1 MFKITKLKPG
11 QKTYSDY
18 STGTG
23 SRAAAK
29 GNQESGSGG
38 FRIYKIQQAT
48 KPVVPSSV
56 PAATTASKIGSAY
69 APRSTS
75 QWREVGGGRVST
87 APVTTGVNRRADA
100 KSSRVEQKGQLIV
113 KRDDTPASRIWNTLK
128 SGVLSELSNQA
139 NNIGVGYDARGGSTM
154 ASGVYKDQALMLQQQ
169 VDAARGGL
177 SDPNLSAMDRT
188 DLERALK
195 DSENQLAVIQKAVGA
210 EKQVAPAMYR
220 ASDTAASKAEAAK
233 AAASSGLGKVGRAA
247 VDVGAGLT
255 QLAVQA
261 GANKII
267 PGLGTAARATSLSG
281 LYSRAYRQNAG
292 TQYDPNKAALAGTI
306 AGAGVVA
313 GQALSSAVSAAGLN
327 VLRAMGKQNAV
338 LPNILSGGVSSM
350 AYALGESGAG
360 ETSNYATYEGYKTD
374 PKAFAENMAWA
385 FAFGAI
391 DRTIK
396 TAAMTA
402 QNKAYVQQLNS
413 EVGERY
419 GIVQKIMNGG
429 TAEQK
434 AQGASSV
441 MDGVEKLRAALND
454 MQFIGAQK
462 QVDSINQFLNSIDA
476 EMAQYIPVTT
486 ETPTSAQGSL
496 AAAPV
501 LASAATRP
509 TANEIIP
516 RSEKPAVAPSI
527 GVPEFTPE
535 DFANIEAEP
544 SRDFAEATEPQ
555 DTIPVNDNP
564 AALVPV
570 ANTLGQSGKK
580 AMMAFYDG
588 DVDTDL
594 YAKDFVTAY
603 NAGLNGK
610 ARPTENYISVGKAVA
625 AYTAGQNDAK
635 AKAPAPATKEMTL
648 DEAMSAFNDGGIIN
662 HAAVSEAVQNG
673 TFPTTQESLPSEKQG
688 STIKEEE
695 PSQSSDVPQQ
705 QIADQLEKYI
715 TGGKNFTAAR
725 LFEIADKA
733 YGGTMAQ
740 GTYTVKDAYDGMELA
755 VNQSLMHSEKVKA
768 ANDSVDGAVKMI
780 RSLDNVLSHLPT
792 QSKRTEEMEKFQQ
805 FSTPPTI
812 AYTAAWCAG
821 ITNKDVALEP
831 SAGIGGIA
839 LWPKAWGAKV
849 YANEL
854 SERRLAFLKQLG
866 LDGTFN
872 LNAEQID
879 NMLPENIKPTVLLMN
894 PPFSSTAGRTAS
906 NKTSNAERHIEQ
918 ALNRLEDGGRLV
930 AVLGRGMSDDAP
942 AFRKWWGD
950 IKTKYNV
957 RANIRIDGSNYH
969 KYGTDFDI
977 QLVVIDKNGP
987 TKNTLTG
994 EYKDLT
1000 EIPKVMEGIR
1010 NDRTILEGRAR
1021 AEQDTSVASVQGPF
1035 GESVGG
1041 RKSVSPASATRGSGN
1056 VGTSLSKTHGT
1067 DDVEHSGQHD
1077 GTAVLVPRKQSESGV
1092 SPADN
1097 GRGRRNVRQRSS
1109 GADEQGSGAGRQAV
1123 VPSGQRGVQPGGERV
1138 QLERGVPDN
1147 GLSKAE
1153 VENPDSVYASYTP
1166 RKVHIKGAKKHPAK
1180 LVESAAMS
1188 AVDPPDVTYT
1198 PNLPQKL
1205 IASGALSDAQLENI
1219 IYAGQAHEQ
1228 MLPNGQRKGYFI
1240 GDGTGVGKGR
1250 QISGIILDNFRQ
1262 GRKKAVWISESSD
1275 LYQDAIR
1282 DWTDLGGSKEDVL
1295 SFNKVKYGQ
1304 SINANTGILFSS
1316 YNTLKQEKGTDSRLA
1331 MIEKWLGKDFDGV
1344 IVFDE
1349 AHNMGN
1355 AIPIKGKRGKKQPS
1369 KKALAGIKLQETFP
1383 NARVVYASATGA
1395 TDISQYAYLERL
1407 GLWGKGT
1414 AFNDVRDFISKIAD
1428 GGLAAM
1434 ELVARD
1440 MKAMGV
1446 YMARSISYD
1455 DVKYDT
1461 LQHNLSPMQTEIYN
1475 TMSRAWQKVFQNI
1488 GEALKTTSADK
1499 NKTARTAAV
1508 GQFYNSQQR
1517 FYNQVLTSMS
1527 VPTMVED
1534 MKKELAAGR
1543 SCVIQLTNTNQ
1554 ASADRAIAKSEDEG
1568 ADLEDLD
1575 MTPTECLV
1583 NYLEKSFP
1591 VQAYE
1596 EYTDDKGNTLSRP
1609 VTDKDGNAVLDRQAV
1624 RQRDA
1629 LIAEVKRM
1637 KVPDGPLE
1645 LLFDAFGTDAVA
1657 ERTGRPRR
1665 VVEKPDENGH
1675 MRRVV
1680 ESRSAHSGLA
1690 DTKMFQ
1696 DGKKRILVFSEAG
1709 GTGASYHA
1717 DLRAKN
1723 QQQRIH
1729 YLLQAGWN
1737 AAKAVQG
1744 FGRTH
1749 RSNEASAPVYK
1760 LVTTNI
1766 MGQKR
1771 FTSTIARRL
1780 DQLGALTK
1788 GQRQTGSGM
1797 FGEKDNLENPIAQD
1811 ALERYYKTMPVESV
1825 KKLGLYEKLYDQF
1838 GTYKPDQ
1845 ETARDI
1851 GRFLNRILALEVDEQ
1866 NRVFQGFYDTFDRMM
1881 DAAIASGS
1889 VDMGLENYAADKI
1902 DVLDEKVIRT
1912 DPSGAD
1918 TKYVQMTAYKKP
1930 ETLSYQK
1937 AITHTGFQG
1946 FVKLS
1951 DGAVRAV
1958 YPISAKTNTKG
1969 EIEERFKLQSPETE
1983 KYSTYVQSTMEK
1995 ETTAIPKSEWKSAW
2009 EAETKKLPEY
2019 NETRLHMLTGTLLP
2033 IWDRLPTSNTR
2044 VMRIVA
2050 SDGKQYLGR
2059 LIRATDID
2067 GVLRG
2072 LGTARTQETYTP
2084 EQISK
2089 KVLNEGK
2096 TAVLRDNKTRIVRR
2110 RVSGENRMEILGNN
2124 VWYIAQQYHGIIS
2137 ERINYEYR
2145 YFIPTGEQGANI
2157 LSEIMKNNPVVDIR
2171 DAESSSVDHM
2181 VAADSPEQRWSAQR
2195 VGDSDKAPMPVSDI
2209 VEKIRHD
2216 FGINITTGHV
2226 RGAGV
2231 TGQYDRGSQGIRSR
2245 IVNDL
2250 PTVSHELGHHLDNL
2264 YGLTKD
2270 LPEAARREL
2279 TDGLDADMKAAYKEK
2294 KWLTEGLA
2302 EYTRKYLQ
2310 NRETAA
2316 IDYPEI
2322 TKHFKN
2328 SLNAKDNALID
2339 QLADEVNAYYSM
2351 DAETAGSSIRNR
2363 EDRGRDFR
2371 TWDQRVAE
2379 KGDAFY
2385 QAWVDSNH
2393 GIRLFDRATG
2403 SQTYKLASNAAYAD
2417 AMAGSILTGD
2427 LTGPE
2432 GQYVASGLTTALHG
2446 IDLKNK
2452 TEYRDFGEYLVV
2464 KHGPERLK
2472 EGMRIFADDR
2482 KNSTAWMEDRA
2493 QALEQQYPEFKAAAA
2508 RLYQFQTD
2516 FLQTWGVGTGLVSP
2530 QSAKNW
2536 AERWKYYVPLNRFM
2550 GDRGAGGA
2558 RRGFANQNSTI
2569 RKAYGS
2575 GRDIVSPV
2583 DNIISNVVRMVN
2595 AATRNNVAVQITKVA
2610 QSKGGMADFLE
2621 KVPAPLKQKTFDAA
2635 PLKEKLSN
2643 ALDEGMMQGTIHAD
2657 DASFAQDIIDGI
2669 DDLLIQYGRG
2679 IAHGDVVTVLRGG
2692 KPEYWKINDPMLLS
2706 SLTSMDVAKLPAW
2719 VETYG
2724 AVSRFITS
2732 NITGNNV
2739 IWSIFSNFPRDL
2751 MTYFTFSQDKNP
2763 VHMMGGIAAAYANR
2777 LRGKNADPLY
2787 KEYLAMGGGKVSAY
2801 SADRD
2806 LAKNIRAKLIGGKAQ
2821 WLNPVEW
2828 ICFVSDTVE
2837 MGPRYSYYKICR
2849 EKLGMTPQEAF
2860 YESCDITVNFRR
2872 GGVQARTINK
2882 VIPFFN
2888 AGVQGMDKYVR
2899 WQTCEEIPYSITSK
2913 ERSKAIRS
2921 RMAAYLAAS
2930 AALAALFY
2938 GMNSRTQED
2947 RDNYAQLS
2955 NYTKNSY
2962 WCIPLGGG
2970 KFLTIPK
2977 PREIAVPSSLMEA
2990 ATEKYL
2996 NGNPHAMDEFYE
3008 YAADTCLPN
3017 VASDVAQLPSN
3028 IAKSGA
3034 QDGFID
3040 TLGGVAGNLGIL
3052 GTGVRMFANKDFLGK
3067 PIVSSGMQN
3076 LEPKDQYNNRTSKLA
3091 KVVGDAFNVSPMMT
3105 DYFFSNTLGGWW
3117 KYQKALFPV
3126 GGENVDL
3133 TLGVQG
3139 SYVRDNQYSTDLVNW
3154 LYDQAE
3160 ASNTRRNSN
3169 PEDMEAAVQYK
3180 QDSSM
3185 TSFYSNFNKLSKSA
3199 PETES
3204 RRATR
3209 QAVLSMITEYRKDS
3223 DNGTRTEA
3231 EAAVEAVCEAAG
3243 STEYLPAV
3251 MPVTVKDANGE
3262 AHTLSDSQ
3270 YLEYQTEYL
3279 GFYWDT
3285 VERTLDRAGNQQS
3298 SESVLAAA
3306 KSVAKD
3312 NATRRLF
3319 SRMGIKNKPDKYK
3332 GIGGSTLTQFKA
3344 GIDKANDDG
3353 SLTQEEVISIID
3365 NLQGLNDDQ
3374 RSTLFH
3380 SHYECDKNNPWA

>member
-1 MFKITKLKPG
+1 
-11 QKTYSDY
+11 
-18 STGTG
+18 
-23 SRAAAK
+23 
-29 GNQESGSGG
+29 
-38 FRIYKIQQAT
+38 
-48 KPVVPSSV
+48 
-56 PAATTASKIGSAY
+56 
-69 APRSTS
+69 
-75 QWREVGGGRVST
+75 
-87 APVTTGVNRRADA
+87 
-100 KSSRVEQKGQLIV
+100 
-113 KRDDTPASRIWNTLK
+113 
-128 SGVLSELSNQA
+128 
-139 NNIGVGYDARGGSTM
+139 
-154 ASGVYKDQALMLQQQ
+154 
-169 VDAARGGL
+169 
-177 SDPNLSAMDRT
+177 
-188 DLERALK
+188 
-195 DSENQLAVIQKAVGA
+195 
-210 EKQVAPAMYR
+210 
-220 ASDTAASKAEAAK
+220 
-233 AAASSGLGKVGRAA
+233 
-247 VDVGAGLT
+247 
-255 QLAVQA
+255 
-261 GANKII
+261 
-267 PGLGTAARATSLSG
+267 
-281 LYSRAYRQNAG
+281 
-292 TQYDPNKAALAGTI
+292 
-306 AGAGVVA
+306 
-313 GQALSSAVSAAGLN
+313 
-327 VLRAMGKQNAV
+327 
-338 LPNILSGGVSSM
+338 
-350 AYALGESGAG
+350 
-360 ETSNYATYEGYKTD
+360 
-374 PKAFAENMAWA
+374 
-385 FAFGAI
+385 
-391 DRTIK
+391 
-396 TAAMTA
+396 
-402 QNKAYVQQLNS
+402 
-413 EVGERY
+413 
-419 GIVQKIMNGG
+419 
-429 TAEQK
+429 
-434 AQGASSV
+434 
-441 MDGVEKLRAALND
+441 
-454 MQFIGAQK
+454 
-462 QVDSINQFLNSIDA
+462 
-476 EMAQYIPVTT
+476 
-486 ETPTSAQGSL
+486 
-496 AAAPV
+496 
-501 LASAATRP
+501 
-509 TANEIIP
+509 
-516 RSEKPAVAPSI
+516 
-527 GVPEFTPE
+527 
-535 DFANIEAEP
+535 
-544 SRDFAEATEPQ
+544 
-555 DTIPVNDNP
+555 
-564 AALVPV
+564 
-570 ANTLGQSGKK
+570 
-580 AMMAFYDG
+580 
-588 DVDTDL
+588 
-594 YAKDFVTAY
+594 
-603 NAGLNGK
+603 
-610 ARPTENYISVGKAVA
+610 
-625 AYTAGQNDAK
+625 
-635 AKAPAPATKEMTL
+635 
-648 DEAMSAFNDGGIIN
+648 
-662 HAAVSEAVQNG
+662 
-673 TFPTTQESLPSEKQG
+673 
-688 STIKEEE
+688 
-695 PSQSSDVPQQ
+695 
-705 QIADQLEKYI
+705 
-715 TGGKNFTAAR
+715 
-725 LFEIADKA
+725 
-733 YGGTMAQ
+733 
-740 GTYTVKDAYDGMELA
+740 
-755 VNQSLMHSEKVKA
+755 
-768 ANDSVDGAVKMI
+768 
-780 RSLDNVLSHLPT
+780 
-792 QSKRTEEMEKFQQ
+792 
-805 FSTPPTI
+805 
-812 AYTAAWCAG
+812 
-821 ITNKDVALEP
+821 
-831 SAGIGGIA
+831 
-839 LWPKAWGAKV
+839 
-849 YANEL
+849 
-854 SERRLAFLKQLG
+854 
-866 LDGTFN
+866 
-872 LNAEQID
+872 
-879 NMLPENIKPTVLLMN
+879 
-894 PPFSSTAGRTAS
+894 
-906 NKTSNAERHIEQ
+906 
-918 ALNRLEDGGRLV
+918 
-930 AVLGRGMSDDAP
+930 
-942 AFRKWWGD
+942 
-950 IKTKYNV
+950 
-957 RANIRIDGSNYH
+957 
-969 KYGTDFDI
+969 
-977 QLVVIDKNGP
+977 
-987 TKNTLTG
+987 
-994 EYKDLT
+994 
-1000 EIPKVMEGIR
+1000 
-1010 NDRTILEGRAR
+1010 
-1021 AEQDTSVASVQGPF
+1021 
-1035 GESVGG
+1035 
-1041 RKSVSPASATRGSGN
+1041 
-1056 VGTSLSKTHGT
+1056 
-1067 DDVEHSGQHD
+1067 
-1077 GTAVLVPRKQSESGV
+1077 
-1092 SPADN
+1092 
-1097 GRGRRNVRQRSS
+1097 
-1109 GADEQGSGAGRQAV
+1109 
-1123 VPSGQRGVQPGGERV
+1123 
-1138 QLERGVPDN
+1138 
-1147 GLSKAE
+1147 
-1153 VENPDSVYASYTP
+1153 
-1166 RKVHIKGAKKHPAK
+1166 
-1180 LVESAAMS
+1180 
-1188 AVDPPDVTYT
+1188 
-1198 PNLPQKL
+1198 
-1205 IASGALSDAQLENI
+1205 
-1219 IYAGQAHEQ
+1219 

-1262 GRKKAVWISESSD
+1262 GRKRAIWISRSSN

-1282 DWTDLGGSKEDVL
+1282 DWTDLGGNKDDVF
-1295 SFNKVKYGQ
+1295 SFNKVKFGQ
-1304 SINANTGILFSS
+1304 SITADTGILFSS
-1316 YNTLKQEKGTDSRLA
+1316 YDTLKQEKGTDSRLA
-1331 MIEKWLGKDFDGV
+1331 MLEKWLGKNFDGV

-1349 AHNMGN
+1349 AHTMNK
-1355 AIPIKGKRGKKQPS
+1355 AVSQKGVRGRS
-1369 KKALAGIKLQETFP
+1369 KPAGRALAGINLQKMFP
-1383 NARVVYASATGA
+1383 NARIIYASATGA
-1395 TDISQYAYLERL
+1395 TDVSGYAYLERL

-1414 AFNDVRDFISKIAD
+1414 AFNDVNDFIAKISD

-1461 LQHNLSPMQTEIYN
+1461 VQHDLTPMQTKIYD
-1475 TMSRAWQKVFQNI
+1475 TLSTAWQKVFQNI
-1488 GEALKTTSADK
+1488 ENALATTNANKNGMARSA
-1499 NKTARTAAV
+1499 AWSA
-1508 GQFYNSQQR
+1508 FYSTQQR
-1517 FYNQVLTSMS
+1517 FYNQIITSMS
-1527 VPTMVED
+1527 MPTVIED
-1534 MKKELAAGR
+1534 MKKELAADH
-1543 SCVIQLTNTNQ
+1543 SIVVQLVNTNQ
-1554 ASADRAIAKSEDEG
+1554 ASADRAIAKAEDTG
-1568 ADLEDLD
+1568 TDLD
-1575 MTPTECLV
+1575 DMDLTPSDSLV
-1583 NYLEKSFP
+1583 QLLEKSFP

-1596 EYTDDKGNTLSRP
+1596 DYTDDKGNTQSRP
-1609 VTDKDGNAVLDRQAV
+1609 VTDKDGNPVLDRQAV

-1629 LIAEVKRM
+1629 LIAEVKQM

-1645 LLFDAFGTDAVA
+1645 MLFDEFGTEQVA
-1657 ERTGRPRR
+1657 EVTGRPRR

-1680 ESRSAHSGLA
+1680 ESRSANSGLA
-1690 DTKMFQ
+1690 DAQMFQ
-1696 DGKKRILVFSEAG
+1696 DGKKRILVFSDAG
-1709 GTGASYHA
+1709 GTGKSYHA
-1717 DLRAKN
+1717 DRRAKN

-1729 YLLQAGWN
+1729 YLLQPGWN
-1737 AAKAVQG
+1737 ASNATQG

-1749 RSNEASAPVYK
+1749 RSNEVNAPVFR

-1788 GQRQTGSGM
+1788 GQRQAGSGI
-1797 FGEKDNLENPIAQD
+1797 FGEKDNLECPIAQD
-1811 ALERYYKTMPVESV
+1811 ALERYYKFMPVDIV
-1825 KKLGLYEKLYDQF
+1825 KKLGLYPKLYDTN
-1838 GTYKPDQ
+1838 GMYKPDLA
-1845 ETARDI
+1845 TARDI
-1851 GRFLNRILALEVDEQ
+1851 GRFLNRILSLEVDEQ
-1866 NRVFQGFYDTFDRMM
+1866 NEVFQGFYDTFERMM

-1902 DVLDEKVIRT
+1902 DVMDEKVIRT

-1930 ETLSYQK
+1930 ETLSYQG
-1937 AITHTGFQG
+1937 AITRPGFQG

-1958 YPISAKTNTKG
+1958 YPISAKTNAKG
-1969 EIEERFKLQSPETE
+1969 EIEERFKLQSPEAG

-1995 ETTAIPKSEWKSAW
+1995 ETAAIPKSEWKGAW
-2009 EAETKKLPEY
+2009 AAEAKKLPEY

-2084 EQISK
+2084 EQIVT

-2110 RVSGENRMEILGNN
+2110 RVSGENRMEILGSN
-2124 VWYIAQQYHGIIS
+2124 VWYIAKQYHGIIS
-2137 ERINYEYR
+2137 ERINYDYR
-2145 YFIPTGEQGANI
+2145 YFIPTGEQGKNI
-2157 LSEIMKNNPVVDIR
+2157 LAEIIKTNPVVDIR
-2171 DAESSSVDHM
+2171 DAAPSSVDHM
-2181 VAADSPEQRWSAQR
+2181 VAAESPEQRWSAQR

-2226 RGAGV
+2226 RGSGIA
-2231 TGQYDRGSQGIRSR
+2231 GQYDRKSQGIRTR

-2270 LPEAARREL
+2270 LPKEARREL
-2279 TDGLDADMKAAYKEK
+2279 VDGLDAEMKAAYREK

-2316 IDYPEI
+2316 IDYPEF

-2328 SLNAKDNALID
+2328 KLNAKDNALID

-2446 IDLKNK
+2446 INLKNK

-2482 KNSTAWMEDRA
+2482 KNSTVWMEDRA
-2493 QALEQQYPEFKAAAA
+2493 QALEQQYPKFKAAAA

-2516 FLQTWGVGTGLVSP
+2516 FLQTWGVGTGLISA

-2550 GDRGAGGA
+2550 GDKGAGGA
-2558 RRGFANQNSTI
+2558 KRGFANQNSTI

-2575 GRDIVSPV
+2575 GRDIVNPV
-2583 DNIISNVVRMVN
+2583 DNIINNVVRMVN
-2595 AATRNNVAVQITKVA
+2595 AATRNNVVVQITKVA

-2635 PLKEKLSN
+2635 ALKGKLSD

-2657 DASFAQDIIDGI
+2657 DASFAQDVIDSI

-2679 IAHGDVVTVLRGG
+2679 VAHGDVVTVLRGG
-2692 KPEYWKINDPMLLS
+2692 KPEYWKINDPMLLA
-2706 SLTSMDVAKLPAW
+2706 SLTSMDTAKLPAW
-2719 VETYG
+2719 LETYG
-2724 AVSRFITS
+2724 AMSRFVTS

-2763 VHMMGGIAAAYANR
+2763 VHMMGGIAFAYANR
-2777 LRGKNADPLY
+2777 LKGKNADPLY

-2849 EKLGMTPQEAF
+2849 EKLGMKPQEAF

-2872 GGVQARTINK
+2872 GGVQGRTINK

-2899 WQTCEEIPYSITSK
+2899 WQTCEEIPYNITSK

-2921 RMAAYLAAS
+2921 RMVAYLAAS

-2938 GMNSRTQED
+2938 GMNSRTKED

-2955 NYTKNSY
+2955 NYTKNNY

-2970 KFLTIPK
+2970 KYLTIPK
-2977 PREIAVPSSLMEA
+2977 PREIAVPSSFVEA
-2990 ATEKYL
+2990 AAEKYL
-2996 NGNPHAMDEFYE
+2996 SGNPHAMDEFYS

-3017 VASDVAQLPSN
+3017 VASDLAQAD
-3028 IAKSGA
+3028 IGGA
-3034 QDGFID
+3034 I
-3040 TLGGVAGNLGIL
+3040 GNLGVL

-3091 KVVGDAFNVSPMMT
+3091 KAVGDAFNVSPMMT

-3126 GGENVDL
+3126 GSENVDL

-3154 LYDQAE
+3154 LYDQAA
-3160 ASNTRRNSN
+3160 ASNTHRNSN
-3169 PEDMEAAVQYK
+3169 PEDMGAAIQYK
-3180 QDSSM
+3180 RDSSM

-3209 QAVLSMITEYRKDS
+3209 QAVLSMITEYRKDF

-3231 EAAVEAVCEAAG
+3231 EAAVEAVCEAVG

-3262 AHTLSDSQ
+3262 AHTLSDAQ

-3285 VERTLDRAGNQQS
+3285 VERTLEGAGNQQS
-3298 SESVLAAA
+3298 KESVLTAA

-3312 NATRRLF
+3312 SATRRLF
-3319 SRMGIKNKPDKYK
+3319 SRMGIKNKPDEYK

-3344 GIDKANDDG
+3344 GIDRANDDG
-3353 SLTQEEVISIID
+3353 SLTQDEVIDIID
-3365 NLQGLNDDQ
+3365 QMNGLSDDQ

-3380 SHYECDKNNPWA
+3380 SHYESDKNNPWA

>member
-1 MFKITKLKPG
+1 MVTITKK
-11 QKTYSDY
+11 KTTAAGNSAAQ
-18 STGTG
+18 S
-23 SRAAAK
+23 AAASSASSDNSAANT
-29 GNQESGSGG
+29 G
-38 FRIYKIQQAT
+38 RVTIT
-48 KPVVPSSV
+48 KRPVVVSKSTA
-56 PAATTASKIGSAY
+56 PASASTAITGNKTGSAY

-87 APVTTGVNRRADA
+87 KPAAQTSGTEKTFWYNDRNTPNFDPAKANTTGHN
-100 KSSRVEQKGQLIV
+100 
-113 KRDDTPASRIWNTLK
+113 RIWNTLK

-154 ASGVYKDQALMLQQQ
+154 ASQVYKDQALMLQQQ
-169 VDAARGGL
+169 VDAARAGL
-177 SDPNLSAMDRT
+177 SDPNLSAMDRV
-188 DLERALK
+188 DMERALK
-195 DSENQLAVIQKAVGA
+195 DSEDQLSTIQKSMGA
-210 EKQVAPAMYR
+210 EKQVAPAMYH
-220 ASDTAASKAEAAK
+220 ASDTAASKAETAK
-233 AAASSGLGKVGRAA
+233 QAASSGLGKVGRAA

-281 LYSRAYRQNAG
+281 LYSRQYRQNAG
-292 TQYDPNKAALAGTI
+292 AQYDPNKAALAGTI

-313 GQALSSAVSAAGLN
+313 GRALSGAVSAAGLN

-396 TAAMTA
+396 TAAMTV

-419 GIVQKIMNGG
+419 GIVQKIINGG

-486 ETPTSAQGSL
+486 ETPTAAQGSL

-501 LASAATRP
+501 SAPAAPEPSTG
-509 TANEIIP
+509 EIIP
-516 RSEKPAVAPSI
+516 EVGKPAVMPPRA
-527 GVPEFTPE
+527 VPEFTPE
-535 DFANIEAEP
+535 DYANIEAEP

-580 AMMAFYDG
+580 AMLAFYDG

-635 AKAPAPATKEMTL
+635 AKASAAAPSKEMTL

-662 HAAVSEAVQNG
+662 HAKVSEDVENG
-673 TFPTTQESLPSEKQG
+673 TFPVLQESSLPSEKQG
-688 STIKEEE
+688 STIKEKK
-695 PSQSSDVPQQ
+695 PTQSSDVPQQ
-705 QIADQLEKYI
+705 QIADQLGKYI
-715 TGGKNFTAAR
+715 TSGKNFTAAR

-755 VNQSLMHSEKVKA
+755 VNQSLMRSEKVKA
-768 ANDSVDGAVKMI
+768 ANDSTDGAVKMI

-831 SAGIGGIA
+831 SAGVGGIA

-854 SERRLAFLKQLG
+854 SERRLAFLNRLG

-879 NMLPENIKPTVLLMN
+879 NMLPENIKPTVVLMN

-950 IKTKYNV
+950 IKAKYNV

-1010 NDRTILEGRAR
+1010 NDRTRI
-1021 AEQDTSVASVQGPF
+1021 
-1035 GESVGG
+1035 
-1041 RKSVSPASATRGSGN
+1041 
-1056 VGTSLSKTHGT
+1056 
-1067 DDVEHSGQHD
+1067 
-1077 GTAVLVPRKQSESGV
+1077 
-1092 SPADN
+1092 
-1097 GRGRRNVRQRSS
+1097 S
-1109 GADEQGSGAGRQAV
+1109 GADHPAAAGLFSDGVLGTGLHSGIPAVSEQGSGRGLRSSGDKDGRGVGSGAVSGRGNRRGAGGLRRPGDTGRIAKEV
-1123 VPSGQRGVQPGGERV
+1123 SSSGTGGTVQRGGSQGHSRGLDGRSSVKLQSNGNDLIKSEV
-1138 QLERGVPDN
+1138 SLEKAKAADIRSIQEDPDN
-1147 GLSKAE
+1147 VYSLYVPKKA
-1153 VENPDSVYASYTP
+1153 Y
-1166 RKVHIKGAKKHPAK
+1166 IKGAKKHPAK

-1205 IASGALSDAQLENI
+1205 ITSGALSDAQLENI

-1250 QISGIILDNFRQ
+1250 QIAGIILDNFRQ
-1262 GRKKAVWISESSD
+1262 GRKKAVWISEKSD
-1275 LYQDAIR
+1275 LIEDAKR
-1282 DWTDLGGSKEDVL
+1282 DWTDLGGNKDDVI
-1295 SFNKVKYGQ
+1295 SFSKVKFGK
-1304 SINANTGILFSS
+1304 SITADTGILFSS
-1316 YNTLKQEKGTDSRLA
+1316 YDTLKYEKGTDSRLA
-1331 MIEKWLGKDFDGV
+1331 AIEKWLGRDFDGV
-1344 IVFDE
+1344 IVLDE

-1355 AIPIKGKRGKKQPS
+1355 AIPVKGKRGKKKPS
-1369 KKALAGIKLQETFP
+1369 KKALAGIKLQEAFP

-1414 AFNDVRDFISKIAD
+1414 AFNDVRDFISKISD

-1455 DVKYDT
+1455 NVKYNT

-1499 NKTARTAAV
+1499 NKDARTSAV
-1508 GQFYNSQQR
+1508 GQFYSSQQR

-1534 MKKELAAGR
+1534 VKKELAAGH
-1543 SCVIQLTNTNQ
+1543 SCVIQLTNTNE
-1554 ASADRAIAKSEDEG
+1554 ASADRAIAEAEDTG
-1568 ADLEDLD
+1568 TDLDDMD
-1575 MTPTECLV
+1575 MTPSECLI

-1609 VTDKDGNAVLDRQAV
+1609 VTDKDGKAVLDRQAV

-1629 LIAEVKRM
+1629 LISDVKQM

-1657 ERTGRPRR
+1657 ERTGRTRR
-1665 VVEKPDENGH
+1665 VVEKPDENGQLH
-1675 MRRVV
+1675 RVV
-1680 ESRSAHSGLA
+1680 EVRSSNSGLA

-1930 ETLSYQK
+1930 ETLSYQG
-1937 AITHTGFQG
+1937 AITRPGFQG

-1958 YPISAKTNTKG
+1958 YPISAKTNAKG
-1969 EIEERFKLQSPETE
+1969 EVEERYKLQSPETE
-1983 KYSTYVQSTMEK
+1983 KYSTYVQSTMDK
-1995 ETTAIPKSEWKSAW
+1995 ETTTIPKSEWKSAW

-2019 NETRLHMLTGTLLP
+2019 NETRLHLLTGTLLP

-2044 VMRIVA
+2044 VMRIIA

-2067 GVLRG
+2067 SVLRG

-2089 KVLNEGK
+2089 KVMDEGK
-2096 TAVLRDNKTRIVRR
+2096 TVVLRDNKTRIVRR

-2157 LSEIMKNNPVVDIR
+2157 LAELMKSNPVVDIR
-2171 DAESSSVDHM
+2171 DAAPSSVDHM
-2181 VAADSPEQRWSAQR
+2181 VAAESPEQKWSAQR

-2226 RGAGV
+2226 RGAGI

-2264 YGLTKD
+2264 YGLTKE

-2279 TDGLDADMKAAYKEK
+2279 IDGLDADMKAAYKEK

-2316 IDYPEI
+2316 IDYPEF

-2403 SQTYKLASNAAYAD
+2403 SHTYKLASNAAYAD

-2516 FLQTWGVGTGLVSP
+2516 FLQTWGVGTGLVSA
-2530 QSAKNW
+2530 QSAKSW

-2575 GRDIVSPV
+2575 GRDIVNPV
-2583 DNIISNVVRMVN
+2583 DNIINNVVRMVN

-2635 PLKEKLSN
+2635 ALKGKLSD

-2679 IAHGDVVTVLRGG
+2679 VAHGDVVTVLRNG

-2706 SLTSMDVAKLPAW
+2706 SLTSMDTAKLPAW
-2719 VETYG
+2719 LETYG
-2724 AVSRFITS
+2724 AMSRFITS

-2777 LRGKNADPLY
+2777 LKGKNADPLY

-2872 GGVQARTINK
+2872 GGVQARTLNK

-2921 RMAAYLAAS
+2921 RMVAYLAAS

-2938 GMNSRTQED
+2938 GMNARTQED

-2955 NYTKNSY
+2955 NYTKNNY

-2970 KFLTIPK
+2970 KYLTIPK

-2990 ATEKYL
+2990 AAEKYL
-2996 NGNPHAMDEFYE
+2996 NGNPHAMDEFYG

-3017 VASDVAQLPSN
+3017 VASDLAQAD
-3028 IAKSGA
+3028 IGGA
-3034 QDGFID
+3034 I
-3040 TLGGVAGNLGIL
+3040 GNLGVL

-3091 KVVGDAFNVSPMMT
+3091 KAVGDAFNVSPMMT

-3126 GGENVDL
+3126 GSENVDL

-3169 PEDMEAAVQYK
+3169 PEDLAAAIQYK
-3180 QDSSM
+3180 RDSSM

-3204 RRATR
+3204 RRGTR
-3209 QAVLSMITEYRKDS
+3209 QAVLSMVTEYRKDF

-3231 EAAVEAVCEAAG
+3231 EAAVEAVCEAAD

-3285 VERTLDRAGNQQS
+3285 VERTLEGAGNQQS
-3298 SESVLAAA
+3298 KESVLAAA

-3319 SRMGIKNKPDKYK
+3319 SRMGIKNKPDEYK

-3365 NLQGLNDDQ
+3365 NLHGLNDTQ

-3380 SHYECDKNNPWA
+3380 SHYESDKNNPWA

>member
-1 MFKITKLKPG
+1 MVTIRKIKPGDKTYQDYAGTAPAQSASSGSAVKVKITKIH
-11 QKTYSDY
+11 
-18 STGTG
+18 
-23 SRAAAK
+23 
-29 GNQESGSGG
+29 QE
-38 FRIYKIQQAT
+38 A
-48 KPVVPSSV
+48 KPVVPVSN
-56 PAATTASKIGSAY
+56 PTATVANKTGSAY
-69 APRSTS
+69 ALRSTS

-87 APVTTGVNRRADA
+87 KPAVQTSGTEKTFWYNDRNTPNFDPAKADTTGHN
-100 KSSRVEQKGQLIV
+100 
-113 KRDDTPASRIWNTLK
+113 RIWNTLK

-139 NNIGVGYDARGGSTM
+139 NNLGVGYDARGGSTM
-154 ASGVYKDQALMLQQQ
+154 AAGVYKDQALMLQQQ
-169 VDAARGGL
+169 VDAARAGL
-177 SDPNLSAMDRT
+177 SDPNLSATDRA
-188 DLERALK
+188 DLEWALK
-195 DSENQLAVIQKAVGA
+195 QGQEQLAVIQKAVGA
-210 EKQVAPAMYR
+210 EKQVAPAMYH

-233 AAASSGLGKVGRAA
+233 AAASSGLGKVGRTA
-247 VDVGAGLT
+247 VDIGAGLT
-255 QLAVQA
+255 GFAIQQSTDKFL
-261 GANKII
+261 
-267 PGLGTAARATSLSG
+267 PGSSTVARASSISG
-281 LYSRAYRQNAG
+281 QYSRAYRQNAG
-292 TQYDPNKAALAGTI
+292 NEYDSQKALRAGSI

-313 GQALSSAVSAAGLN
+313 GAALSSAVSAAGLN
-327 VLRAMGKQNAV
+327 VLKAFSKQNSIPA
-338 LPNILSGGVSSM
+338 NILKDGTSGA
-350 AYALGESGAG
+350 AYMLGEAGAA
-360 ETSNYATYEGYKTD
+360 EASNYATYEGYHTD
-374 PKAFAENMAWA
+374 PKQFAENMAWA

-391 DRTIK
+391 HSAIRTVS
-396 TAAMTA
+396 TSA
-402 QNKAYVQQLNS
+402 QNKAYAQKLNEQVS
-413 EVGERY
+413 QRY
-419 GIVQKIMNGG
+419 EMVRDIMKTG
-429 TAEQK
+429 TPEQK
-434 AQGASSV
+434 VQGASSV

-462 QVDSINQFLNSIDA
+462 QVDSIHQFLNSIDA
-476 EMAQYIPVTT
+476 EMAQYIPMAT
-486 ETPTSAQGSL
+486 ESPMAAQGSL
-496 AAAPV
+496 VTAPVPAPAAP
-501 LASAATRP
+501 RP
-509 TANEIIP
+509 TTGEIIP
-516 RSEKPAVAPSI
+516 ESAKPTIAPSI
-527 GVPEFTPE
+527 GTPEFTPE
-535 DFANIEAEP
+535 DYASIEAEP
-544 SRDFAEATEPQ
+544 SKVYAEVVEPQ
-555 DTIPVNDNP
+555 DTTPLNDNP
-564 AALVPV
+564 ASLVPV
-570 ANTLGQSGKK
+570 ANTLGESGKK
-580 AMMAFYDG
+580 AMLAFYDG

-610 ARPTENYISVGKAVA
+610 TRPTENYISVGKAVA

-635 AKAPAPATKEMTL
+635 AKAPVAKGETIVSNPAPKE
-648 DEAMSAFNDGGIIN
+648 DI
-662 HAAVSEAVQNG
+662 
-673 TFPTTQESLPSEKQG
+673 SLPPKNVK
-688 STIKEEE
+688 STIKEEK
-695 PSQSSDVPQQ
+695 PPQSSDAPQQ
-705 QIADQLEKYI
+705 QIADQIGKYI
-715 TGGKNFTAAR
+715 TDGKNFTAAR

-755 VNQSLMHSEKVKA
+755 VNQSLMRSEKVKA
-768 ANDSVDGAVKMI
+768 ANDSADGAVKMI
-780 RSLDNVLSHLPT
+780 RSLENVLAHLPT

-821 ITNKDVALEP
+821 ITNQDVALEP

-854 SERRLAFLKQLG
+854 SERRLAFLNRLG

-879 NMLPENIKPTVLLMN
+879 NMLPENIKPTVVLMN

-918 ALNRLEDGGRLV
+918 ALSRLEDGGRLV

-1010 NDRTILEGRAR
+1010 NDRTRISGADHPAVAGQFSDGILGSGIHSGEPAVSEHGSERGLRSGGDNDGRGVGSGAVPGRGNRRGAGGLRRPGDTGSTAKEVSSSGTGGTVQRGEGQGRSRGLDGRSPVKLQSNGNDLVKSEVSLEKAR
-1021 AEQDTSVASVQGPF
+1021 AEDM
-1035 GESVGG
+1035 
-1041 RKSVSPASATRGSGN
+1041 KSIQE
-1056 VGTSLSKTHGT
+1056 
-1067 DDVEHSGQHD
+1067 D
-1077 GTAVLVPRKQSESGV
+1077 
-1092 SPADN
+1092 
-1097 GRGRRNVRQRSS
+1097 
-1109 GADEQGSGAGRQAV
+1109 
-1123 VPSGQRGVQPGGERV
+1123 
-1138 QLERGVPDN
+1138 PDN
-1147 GLSKAE
+1147 VYSLYVPKKAC
-1153 VENPDSVYASYTP
+1153 
-1166 RKVHIKGAKKHPAK
+1166 IKGAKKHPAK

-1205 IASGALSDAQLENI
+1205 ITSGALSDAQLENI

-1250 QISGIILDNFRQ
+1250 QISGILMDNFRQ
-1262 GRKKAVWISESSD
+1262 GRKKAVWITDKPALIE
-1275 LYQDAIR
+1275 DAKR
-1282 DWTDLGGSKEDVL
+1282 DWADLGG
-1295 SFNKVKYGQ
+1295 NKSEIVPIDKFKYGTDIPVE
-1304 SINANTGILFSS
+1304 SGIVFSS
-1316 YNTLKQEKGTDSRLA
+1316 YDTLKGKQGKNGTDTRISQLER
-1331 MIEKWLGKDFDGV
+1331 WLGKDFDGV
-1344 IVFDE
+1344 IAFDE

-1355 AIPIKGKRGKKQPS
+1355 AVPIKGKRGKKKPAQ
-1369 KKALAGIKLQETFP
+1369 KALAGIKLQEAFP

-1414 AFNDVRDFISKIAD
+1414 AFNDVRDFISKISD

-1461 LQHNLSPMQTEIYN
+1461 LQHNLTPMQTEIYN

-1488 GEALKTTSADK
+1488 GEALKTTNADK
-1499 NKTARTAAV
+1499 NGLARQAAI
-1508 GQFYNSQQR
+1508 GQFYSSQQR

-1534 MKKELAAGR
+1534 MKKELAAGH
-1543 SCVIQLTNTNQ
+1543 SCVIQLTNTNE
-1554 ASADRAIAKSEDEG
+1554 AMANRAIAKSEDEG
-1568 ADLEDLD
+1568 IDLEDLD
-1575 MTPTECLV
+1575 MTPSECLI
-1583 NYLEKSFP
+1583 NYLENSFP
-1591 VQAYE
+1591 VKAYE

-1609 VTDKDGNAVLDRQAV
+1609 VVDKDGNAILDRQAV

-1629 LIAEVKRM
+1629 LISEVKQMR
-1637 KVPDGPLE
+1637 VPDGPLE
-1645 LLFDAFGTDAVA
+1645 LLFDAFGTEAIA
-1657 ERTGRPRR
+1657 ERTGRSRR

-1749 RSNEASAPVYK
+1749 RSNEVSAPVYK

-1851 GRFLNRILALEVDEQ
+1851 GRFLNRILALKVDEQ

-1881 DAAIASGS
+1881 DAAIANGS

-1930 ETLSYQK
+1930 ETLSYQG
-1937 AITHTGFQG
+1937 AITRTGFQG

-1958 YPISAKTNTKG
+1958 YPISAKTNAKG
-1969 EIEERFKLQSPETE
+1969 EVEERFKLQSPETE

-1995 ETTAIPKSEWKSAW
+1995 ETTTIPKSEWKSAW

-2050 SDGKQYLGR
+2050 NDGKQYLGR

-2072 LGTARTQETYTP
+2072 LGTARTQDTYTP

-2096 TAVLRDNKTRIVRR
+2096 TAVLRDNKTHIVRR
-2110 RVSGENRMEILGNN
+2110 RVSGENRMEILGSN

-2157 LSEIMKNNPVVDIR
+2157 LAEIMKDNPVVDIR
-2171 DAESSSVDHM
+2171 DAAPSSVDHM
-2181 VAADSPEQRWSAQR
+2181 VAAESPEQKWSAQR
-2195 VGDSDKAPMPVSDI
+2195 VGDSEKAPMPVSDI

-2231 TGQYDRGSQGIRSR
+2231 AGQYDRKSQGIRSR

-2270 LPEAARREL
+2270 LPKEARREL
-2279 TDGLDADMKAAYKEK
+2279 IDGLDGDMKAAYQEK
-2294 KWLTEGLA
+2294 MWLTEGLA

-2316 IDYPEI
+2316 IDYPEF
-2322 TKHFKN
+2322 TKHFK
-2328 SLNAKDNALID
+2328 STLNAKDNALID

-2351 DAETAGSSIRNR
+2351 DAETAESSIRSR

-2403 SQTYKLASNAAYAD
+2403 SQSYKLASNAAYAD

-2493 QALEQQYPEFKAAAA
+2493 QTLVRQYPEFKAAAA

-2516 FLQTWGVGTGLVSP
+2516 FLQTWGVGSGLVSA
-2530 QSAKNW
+2530 QSTKNW

-2558 RRGFANQNSTI
+2558 KRGFANQNSTI

-2575 GRDIVSPV
+2575 GRDIVNPV
-2583 DNIISNVVRMVN
+2583 DNIIGNVVRMVN
-2595 AATRNNVAVQITKVA
+2595 AATRNNVVVQITKVA

-2621 KVPAPLKQKTFDAA
+2621 KVPAPLKQKTFDATT
-2635 PLKEKLSN
+2635 LKGKLSD

-2657 DASFAQDIIDGI
+2657 DASFAQDMIDGI

-2679 IAHGDVVTVLRGG
+2679 VAHGDVVTVLRGG
-2692 KPEYWKINDPMLLS
+2692 KPEYWKINDPFLLS
-2706 SLTSMDVAKLPAW
+2706 SLTNMDVAKLPAW

-2724 AVSRFITS
+2724 AVSRFVTS

-2763 VHMMGGIAAAYANR
+2763 VHMMGGIASAYANR
-2777 LRGKNADPLY
+2777 LKGKNADPLY

-2849 EKLGMTPQEAF
+2849 EKLDMTPQEAF

-2888 AGVQGMDKYVR
+2888 AGVQGMDKFVG

-2921 RMAAYLAAS
+2921 RMVAYLAAS

-2955 NYTKNSY
+2955 NYTKNNY
-2962 WCIPLGGG
+2962 WCIPLGSG
-2970 KFLTIPK
+2970 KYLTIPK
-2977 PREIAVPSSLMEA
+2977 PREIAVPSSFMEA
-2990 ATEKYL
+2990 AAEKYL
-2996 NGNPHAMDEFYE
+2996 SGNPHAMDEFYN

-3017 VASDVAQLPSN
+3017 VASDVAQ
-3028 IAKSGA
+3028 ADMGGA
-3034 QDGFID
+3034 I
-3040 TLGGVAGNLGIL
+3040 GNLGVL

-3091 KVVGDAFNVSPMMT
+3091 KAVGDAFNVSPMMT
-3105 DYFFSNTLGGWW
+3105 DYFFTNTLGGWW

-3126 GGENVDL
+3126 GSENVDW

-3160 ASNTRRNSN
+3160 ASNTYRNSN
-3169 PEDMEAAVQYK
+3169 PEDLEAAIQYK
-3180 QDSSM
+3180 RDSSM

-3199 PETES
+3199 PETQS

-3209 QAVLSMITEYRKDS
+3209 QAVLSMITEYRKDF
-3223 DNGTRTEA
+3223 DNGTKTEA

-3243 STEYLPAV
+3243 STEYLPSV

-3262 AHTLSDSQ
+3262 AHTLSDAQ

-3279 GFYWDT
+3279 GFYWDI
-3285 VERTLDRAGNQQS
+3285 VEDTLERAGNQQS
-3298 SESVLAAA
+3298 KEAALTAA
-3306 KSVAKD
+3306 KSVAKN

-3319 SRMGIKNKPDKYK
+3319 SRMGIKSKPDEYK
-3332 GIGGSTLTQFKA
+3332 GISGSALTQFKA

-3365 NLQGLNDDQ
+3365 NLRGLNDTQ

-3380 SHYECDKNNPWA
+3380 SHYESDKNNPWA